1 MIFKSVKKNP
11 LHAGGTE
18 ASSQKV
24 HCITRRNITVK
35 NEELYLILFNHGLA
49 ISSDLNTFFFG
60 LFQLLCNLHKLG
72 FGFLIDMK
80 K

>member
-1 MIFKSVKKNP
+1 MIFNISQKNP
-11 LHAGGTE
+11 LHAEGTE
-18 ASSQKV
+18 ASSQTV

-35 NEELYLILFNHGLA
+35 NKELYLILFNHGLA
-49 ISSDLNTFFFG
+49 ISSDLNAFFLG
-60 LFQLLCNLHKLG
+60 LFQFLCNLHKLG